1 MVSLAIQ
8 IYLQTKLYTLDGWF
22 LRRESARTS
31 KFDFCFTFH
40 TRLVRKKS
48 ENHNNVNVNIKLIII
63 VQDGL
68 MVYINVCV
76 FLYTYCIVRSKSNL
90 IESSERGQA
99 HDLV

>member
-22 LRRESARTS
+22 LRRESARPS

-76 FLYTYCIVRSKSNL
+76 PVYLLYRS
-90 IESSERGQA
+90 E
-99 HDLV
+99 